1 MKKLFVLLTASLF
14 ILPMYAQTL
23 EELNAMKAEKQA
35 QASALAGEISS
46 IQGKIDALPGWR
58 KGAFG
63 TLGWNLSSFSNW
75 VSKANPNSLAI
86 NLGGSFNAYAN
97 LIEDKYF
104 WRNSGNIGLG
114 WQKLDAKGDG
124 SGEYEQV
131 TDFIN
136 LTSLFG
142 RNITKSLAG
151 SALAEYRS
159 TLLNNINNPGFLDI
173 GTGFTWT
180 PTPPLVVVI
189 HPLNYNIIFAEDAND
204 YQSSLGAK
212 VVADFNKKI
221 MNVVNFRSNLSG
233 FYSYK
238 GIDLSN
244 YTWVNSV
251 AFTAFKGIG
260 VGIEFGLRNN
270 KQETA
275 AANAKKDLQNYWLVG
290 LTYSL

>member
-1 MKKLFVLLTASLF
+1 MKNLFVIFAWFLL
-14 ILPMYAQTL
+14 ILPLSAQTL

-35 QASALAGEISS
+35 QAATLAGEIAT

-63 TLGWNLSSFSNW
+63 TVGWNLSSFNNW

-86 NLGGSFNAYAN
+86 NIGGSFNAFAN
-97 LIEDKYF
+97 LIQEKYF
-104 WRNSGNIGLG
+104 WRNAGNIGLG
-114 WQKLDAKGDG
+114 WQKLDAEGNG

-136 LTSLFG
+136 LSSLFG

-151 SALAEYRS
+151 SVLAEYRS

-180 PTPPLVVVI
+180 PVSPLVVVI

-221 MNVVNFRSNLSG
+221 MNKVNFRSNLSG

-238 GIDLSN
+238 GVDLSN

-251 AFTAFKGIG
+251 AFNAFKGIG

-270 KQETA
+270 KQETTA
-275 AANAKKDLQNYWLVG
+275 AKAKKDLQNYWLVG
-290 LTYSL
+290 LTYNL

>member
-1 MKKLFVLLTASLF
+1 MKNLFVLFGLF
-14 ILPMYAQTL
+14 LLILPLSAQTL

-35 QASALAGEISS
+35 QANTLAGEIAT

-63 TLGWNLSSFSNW
+63 TVGWNLSSFDNW

-86 NLGGSFNAYAN
+86 NIGGSFNVFAN
-97 LIEDKYF
+97 LIQEKYF
-104 WRNSGNIGLG
+104 WRNAGNIGLG
-114 WQKLDAKGDG
+114 WQKLDAEGNG

-131 TDFIN
+131 TDFVN
-136 LTSLFG
+136 LSSLFG

-151 SALAEYRS
+151 SVLAEYRS

-180 PTPPLVVVI
+180 PISPLVVVI
-189 HPLNYNIIFAEDAND
+189 HPLNYNIIFAEDADD

-221 MNVVNFRSNLSG
+221 MNKVNFRSNLSG

-238 GIDLSN
+238 GVDLSN

-251 AFTAFKGIG
+251 AFNAFKGIG

-270 KQETA
+270 KQETTA
-275 AANAKKDLQNYWLVG
+275 AKAKKDLQNYWLVG
-290 LTYSL
+290 LTYNL